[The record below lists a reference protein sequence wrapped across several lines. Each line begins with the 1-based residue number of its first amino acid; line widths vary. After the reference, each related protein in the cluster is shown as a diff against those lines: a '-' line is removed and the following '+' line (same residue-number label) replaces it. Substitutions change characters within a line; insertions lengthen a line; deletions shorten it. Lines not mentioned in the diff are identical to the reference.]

1 MSLQCTSW
9 GSHQKVM
16 YDALGEVNLM
26 ITVARTVCHP
36 LISFFYHMVEQLELC
51 DMLGVNMILY

>member
-1 MSLQCTSW
+1 MSLQCTSRR
-9 GSHQKVM
+9 SHQKVM

-26 ITVARTVCHP
+26 ITVARTVYHP
-36 LISFFYHMVEQLELC
+36 LISFSYHMLKQLELC